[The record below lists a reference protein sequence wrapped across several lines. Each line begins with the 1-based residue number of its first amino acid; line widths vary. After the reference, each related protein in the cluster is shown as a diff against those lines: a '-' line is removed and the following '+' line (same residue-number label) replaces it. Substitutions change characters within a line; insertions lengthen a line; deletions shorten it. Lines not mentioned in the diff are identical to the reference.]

1 MQLPPQ
7 VFREY
12 DIRGLA
18 GDELTAP
25 LAHDVGRA
33 LATLISRRADHLPTI
48 VVGRDNRPSSEFLAS
63 AVCDGIAAAAGA
75 AFDVGVLPTPA
86 LYFAAADLETDGGIQ
101 VTGSHNPPEFN
112 GFKMIADGEA
122 VYGADIQEIRRL
134 IESASL
140 DSGTG
145 TLERNSTVLDRYAE
159 AILERN
165 GPLRR
170 PVRVVVD
177 CGNGVGSLVAESLLT
192 RLGAEVIPLFCDS
205 DGTFPNHH
213 PDPTEVENLADLQ
226 EQVRVSRAEIGFAFD
241 GDADRIGAVDETG
254 KVIFGDQLLILLGR
268 DLVRRHGEGH
278 SVIFDVKCSS
288 VLSDELRRAGLKP
301 VMWKTGHSLI
311 KAKMKELG
319 APLAGEMSGHMF
331 FGADY
336 LGFDDAMFA
345 AARLLDF
352 MSQQD
357 GPMSSLTSD
366 IPQTFATPELR
377 VDCPDA
383 KKFDLVRQAAD
394 HFSQRYEVLT
404 LDGARIEF
412 SDGWGLIRASNT
424 QPVIVMRFEALTE
437 ANLQR
442 YRDEVEGWLR
452 QHGVMT

>member
-7 VFREY
+7 VFRQY

-25 LAHDVGRA
+25 LAREVGRA
-33 LATLISRRADHLPTI
+33 LATLISRRADHPPTI
-48 VVGRDNRPSSEFLAS
+48 VVGRDNRPSSELLAS
-63 AVCDGIAAAAGA
+63 AVCDGIAAAAGTA
-75 AFDVGVLPTPA
+75 LDVGVLPTPA
-86 LYFAAADLETDGGIQ
+86 LYFAAADLATDGGIQ

-122 VYGADIQEIRRL
+122 VYGAEIQEIRRL
-134 IESASL
+134 IEAESL

-145 TLERNSTVLDRYAE
+145 TVERNSTVLDRYAE

-192 RLGAEVIPLFCDS
+192 RLGADVIPLFCDS

-213 PDPTEVENLADLQ
+213 PDPTKLENLADLQ

-288 VLSDELRRAGLKP
+288 VLSDELRRVGLEP

-331 FGADY
+331 FGGDY

-366 IPQTFATPELR
+366 IPPTFVTPELR

-383 KKFDLVRQAAD
+383 KKFDVVRQAAE
-394 HFSQRYEVLT
+394 HFSQHYEVLT